1 MIWTIVMLAAGVVLA
16 VLAVLLRRK
25 IGKTWMVS
33 VLAMGLVLAVLG
45 GWFLR
50 GQLARARE
58 SREAVYLGLRCLERY
73 DAEAASFYLRQAD
86 DEVEAYVTSAAGC
99 LMERL
104 RGNDLMARLDLDAA
118 RSAADGGEE
127 TSFLDTLQVLDVNNG
142 EHVTLAAQ
150 RLIGFLGLKAQ
161 RQEALDLYLDA
172 ASGSYGWSQEEL
184 TSLGLDETDGM
195 RLQVGAM
202 MNNGAWEQAVTL
214 AARLAD
220 QDPAGENRLL
230 LAEAVA
236 ESAYQGVILYDG
248 VFADQETGASDASV
262 QEERQ
267 KLDQERTELETRLME
282 LEIQSEGLT
291 DQAALSEA
299 NEEKLALTEEIQ
311 DLQNRSDKLYIY
323 RAFSSIADLRS
334 IEADLV
340 RARLYFALQQY
351 DEAVETIRDSA
362 QSLRAK
368 LTTDRETANAL
379 QVVEQAYAKES
390 DFQETQAFRDAV
402 VQLLTAPFSDLMY
415 VGQSA
420 LTQDFAQRIISD
432 QKEYGQ
438 DLFLSALDLENYPTI
453 RVTLSGREE
462 LLEQVVEKENVS
474 ARDTRQEISY
484 TAEMVEGEFANICVA
499 VDCSGSMD
507 GTPIENLKTAL
518 DEFVRNMSDN
528 TNVSLVAFESS
539 ARRLTDLTQD
549 QALLLSTVQDLSGGG
564 GTDITSGIRE
574 GIEVL
579 SQAAGSR
586 VMLLMTDGQSSVDAS
601 VVAEAAAAGI
611 TIHTIGFGSVN
622 DQLLEEIAAETGG
635 QYIRANSSSEL
646 SNVYAS
652 LQQVIGNVVV
662 LTYTAE
668 DTDTLPRYFF
678 LRVDRSSV
686 YREYYPGLE
695 AAVLTPQLYTASPSL
710 LTPDTVTQRAQ
721 RGDSF
726 SFSFYGEDLLGIT
739 AAAVNGQEVEITDL
753 REDQLR
759 VSVPAGQLSSGWQT
773 VIVTTKDGTEASF
786 DRLLLVGES
795 QYYRNIRLGSIQI
808 PSAQGVLPGDGT
820 LVLLGSGIRLQEN
833 VSAERS
839 SLDLSVSGALILPWQ
854 QPAAETETTTDLIDL
869 GDQGTITGWG
879 LVTLNSGDGAYI
891 SGAPSQVAKGQL
903 TLVCAPE
910 QSQLIQGQE
919 GGNN

>member
-1 MIWTIVMLAAGVVLA
+1 MIWTIVILAAGVLLA
-16 VLAVLLRRK
+16 VLAVLLRKK
-25 IGKTWMVS
+25 IGTSWMIS
-33 VLAMGLVLAVLG
+33 ALAAGLVLVVLG

-50 GQLARARE
+50 DRLVQAQE

-86 DEVEAYVTSAAGC
+86 EDSYVASAATC
-99 LMERL
+99 LLEWL
-104 RGNDLMARLDLDAA
+104 RGNDLMARLELDTARAA
-118 RSAADGGEE
+118 AESGEE
-127 TSFLDTLQVLDVNNG
+127 TSFLDTIQVLDVNNG
-142 EHVTLAAQ
+142 EHVSLAAQ
-150 RLIGFLGLKAQ
+150 RLIAFLGLKAQ
-161 RQEALDLYLDA
+161 RQDALDLYLDA

-184 TSLGLDETDGM
+184 TALGLSETDGM
-195 RLQVGAM
+195 RLQVGAL
-202 MNNGAWEQAVTL
+202 MNSGAWEQAVAT
-214 AARLAD
+214 ASQLAD
-220 QDPAGENRLL
+220 QDPSGENRLL
-230 LAEAVA
+230 LAETVA
-236 ESAYQGVILYDG
+236 ESAYQGVVLYDG
-248 VFADQETGASDASV
+248 AFAQPESEKLDESV

-267 KLDQERTELETRLME
+267 SLDQRRTELETRLME
-282 LEIQSEGLT
+282 LEIQSQGIT
-291 DQAALSEA
+291 DQEALA
-299 NEEKLALTEEIQ
+299 PINEEKLAVTEEIQ
-311 DLQNRSDKLYIY
+311 ELQNRSDKLYVY

-351 DEAVETIRDSA
+351 DEAVDTIRGSA

-390 DFQETQAFRDAV
+390 AFQETQAFRDAV

-438 DLFLSALDLENYPTI
+438 DLFLSSLDVEDYPTV

-462 LLEQVVEKENVS
+462 LLRQIVEKEEVTS
-474 ARDTRQEISY
+474 RDTRREISY
-484 TAEMVEGEFANICVA
+484 TAELLEGEFANICVA
-499 VDCSGSMD
+499 VDCSGSM
-507 GTPIENLKTAL
+507 GGAPIENLKTAL
-518 DEFVRNMSDN
+518 DEFVRNMSPN

-539 ARRLTDLTQD
+539 ATRLTELTQD
-549 QALLLSTVQDLSGGG
+549 QALLLSTVSGLYGGG
-564 GTDITSGIRE
+564 GTDITSGIQE

-586 VMLLMTDGQSSVDAS
+586 VLLLMTDGQSGVNSA
-601 VVAEAAAAGI
+601 VVEEAAAAGI
-611 TIHTIGFGSVN
+611 TIHTIGFGDVN
-622 DQLLEEIAAETGG
+622 DQLLEQIATATGG
-635 QYIRANSSSEL
+635 QYIRADSSSEL

-662 LTYTAE
+662 LTYDVENTTE
-668 DTDTLPRYFF
+668 TSRYFF
-678 LRVDRSSV
+678 LRVGRSSV
-686 YREYYPGLE
+686 YREYFPGREETVPLPE
-695 AAVLTPQLYTASPSL
+695 LYTGSPSL
-710 LTPDTVTQRAQ
+710 LASATVEQRAQ
-721 RGDSF
+721 QGSSF
-726 SFSFYGEDLLGIT
+726 SLTFYGEDLLGVT
-739 AAAVNGQEVEITDL
+739 AASVNGYAMEITDL
-753 REDQLR
+753 QSTQLR
-759 VSVPAGQLSSGWQT
+759 LNVPAADLTTGWQT
-773 VIVTTKDGTEASF
+773 VTLTREDGTERSF

-795 QYYRNIRLGSIQI
+795 RYYRNLRLGSLQI

-820 LVLLGSGIRLQEN
+820 LVLVGSGIRLQEN
-833 VSAERS
+833 VSANGS

-854 QPAAETETTTDLIDL
+854 QPAGEEVTADVDL

-879 LVTLNSGDGAYI
+879 TVTLNYNDGAYI

-903 TLVCAPE
+903 TLVCTPT

-919 GGNN
+919 GEN